1 MPKLLIRKASE
12 EDLSSV
18 LALYAQKDLDDGK
31 VLDLAEAKRLFARFR
46 EYPDYTLFVAADG
59 DRVVGTFELLIMHN
73 LAHRG
78 QPSGV
83 VEDVVVASD
92 CRSQGVGR
100 RMMEHAMAVCR
111 DRGCYKMA
119 LSSNLI
125 RSDAHRFYDN
135 LGFKRHGYSF
145 LVEF

>member
-1 MPKLLIRKASE
+1 MRPATE
-12 EDLSSV
+12 NDLESV
-18 LALYAQKDLDDGK
+18 LALYAQKDLDDGQ
-31 VLDLAEAKRLFARFR
+31 VLNLAEAKKLFARFR
-46 EYPDYTLFVAADG
+46 EYPDYTLYVAANG
-59 DRVVGTFELLIMHN
+59 ERVVGTFELLIMHN

-78 QPSGV
+78 RPSGV

-92 CRSQGVGR
+92 YRSQGVGR

-111 DRGCYKMA
+111 KRGCYKMA

-125 RSDAHRFYDN
+125 RTDAHRFYDN